1 MGEKSLPAGII
12 KQIEKLEARI
22 EELES
27 TLEKLS
33 SVGVGK
39 LNHYLT
45 FHEEN
50 GCITARLTGINVQI
64 VNGEGSTKTANCK
77 GNLILGYNE
86 PSSEMAVER
95 SGSHNLVIGIRH
107 NYSSY
112 CGIVN
117 GESNNMAAEYGAVL
131 NGWECSVNASHVT
144 MCSGYDHK
152 GNGAYS
158 TILSGFDNGGTGNRA
173 VFLDGTN
180 NRAEHDNTI
189 FIGGGG
195 ETSSHA
201 GEIIPPI
208 P

>member
-1 MGEKSLPAGII
+1 MGEQSLSPRII
-12 KQIEKLEARI
+12 KQIEKLESRI

-86 PSSEMAVER
+86 PSSEMSVNR
-95 SGSHNLVIGIRH
+95 SGSHNLVIGFRH
-107 NYSSY
+107 NYTSY

-117 GESNNMAAEYGAVL
+117 GESNILGAEYGAIL
-131 NGWECSVNASHVT
+131 NGSECAANEGHIT
-144 MCSGYDHK
+144 MCGGYDHK
-152 GNGAYS
+152 GNGGSS
-158 TILSGFDNGGTGNRA
+158 TFLGGFDNGGTGTRA
-173 VFLDGTN
+173 VFIEGTN
-180 NRAEHDNTI
+180 NRAENGQTI

-195 ETSSHA
+195 ETSSHD